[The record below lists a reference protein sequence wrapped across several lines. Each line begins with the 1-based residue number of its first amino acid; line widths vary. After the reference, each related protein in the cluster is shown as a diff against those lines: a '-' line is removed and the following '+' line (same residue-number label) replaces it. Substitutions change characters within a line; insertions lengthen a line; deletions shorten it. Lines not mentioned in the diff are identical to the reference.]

1 MCQRIMWLPFDLMK
15 WRRFHCGAV
24 LVGTLSLRNRS
35 QRYFLFILLAI
46 GQAKM
51 IITINQAESN

>member
-1 MCQRIMWLPFDLMK
+1 MLLCFHMCQRIMWLPSDLMK

-35 QRYFLFILLAI
+35 PKILSLYFISDRT
-46 GQAKM
+46 G
-51 IITINQAESN
+51 